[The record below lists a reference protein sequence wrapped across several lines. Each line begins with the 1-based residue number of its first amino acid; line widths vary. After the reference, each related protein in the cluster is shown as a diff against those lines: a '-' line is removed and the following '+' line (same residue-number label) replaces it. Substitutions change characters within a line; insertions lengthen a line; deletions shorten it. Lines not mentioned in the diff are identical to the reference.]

1 MNPTERK
8 SLDWTKYILALF
20 ITVAMFATAYY
31 LSSRFNNARIA
42 DIRGAEDQL
51 SMDLLS
57 NETQYELLGE
67 QGCEDITKNPGLS
80 DVLNSLASRLSY
92 AEDHL
97 GATDSEVMALKKQY
111 SLLEIKDYLLMQKIA
126 AKCGSKTRPGF
137 ILYFYS
143 NVGNCTDC
151 AREGEVLTYLRQ
163 TYPLLRVYSFDY
175 GLDLSAAKTLISVR
189 NIGPQMP
196 ALVINNR
203 PPVYGF
209 QSVDSIIKFAPEIGK
224 MSTTTA
230 TTTGQD

>member
-1 MNPTERK
+1 METIHDRGF
-8 SLDWTKYILALF
+8 DWKKYLLAF
-20 ITVAMFATAYY
+20 IITAAMFGTAFY
-31 LSSRFNNARIA
+31 LSARFNNARIA
-42 DIRGAEDQL
+42 DIRNAEDQL
-51 SMDLLS
+51 SIDLLS
-57 NETQYELLGE
+57 NETQYDLLGE
-67 QGCEDITKNPGLS
+67 QSCEDITRNPGLS
-80 DVLNSLASRLSY
+80 DVLNSVASRLSY

-97 GATDSEVMALKKQY
+97 GATDSEVVMLKKQY

-126 AKCGSKTRPGF
+126 AKCGTKTRPIF

-143 NVGNCTDC
+143 NTGDCTDC

-175 GLDLSAAKTLISVR
+175 GLDLSAAKTLIAMR
-189 NIGPQMP
+189 NIGPEMP

-209 QSVDSIIKFAPEIGK
+209 KTVDDVLKFAPEIGR

-230 TTTGQD
+230 TTSGQD